1 MFCFGCESE
10 KIEIYFV
17 PQIGPAPKWASFLD
31 NITEELEEAKTYS
44 LYEDYKFVT
53 LNELDEIGGKSLIG
67 TKMLKPYM
75 HGYFIDWRLY
85 KKLKQLTEPFDYKKY
100 LSDKREEKLEKY
112 FGERIVMNKRLKP
125 KINSKLLTATA
136 EDNNKTS
143 LDIND
148 QRFKKLF
155 SDKDYEIDFNSDK
168 FKKKNK
174 NLVLNDQ
181 EEIDETNKK
190 LKEIEVEEDDIKNK
204 KKKKEE
210 DEERIV
216 NKEIMKLNEK
226 LVKKKKKRLDN
237 FHRSNFDKVNNE
249 EFGERMKN
257 MDLEESDEEDFEIE
271 NKIRKLENQKE
282 YKKNKANKE
291 KEQEQL
297 LKNKR
302 VLASHNKLAKIKYK

>member
-1 MFCFGCESE
+1 M
-10 KIEIYFV
+10 
-17 PQIGPAPKWASFLD
+17 
-31 NITEELEEAKTYS
+31 
-44 LYEDYKFVT
+44 
-53 LNELDEIGGKSLIG
+53 
-67 TKMLKPYM
+67 
-75 HGYFIDWRLY
+75 
-85 KKLKQLTEPFDYKKY
+85 
-100 LSDKREEKLEKY
+100 
-112 FGERIVMNKRLKP
+112 
-125 KINSKLLTATA
+125 
-136 EDNNKTS
+136 
-143 LDIND
+143 DIND

-174 NLVLNDQ
+174 NLKLNDH